1 MQRMELKVY
10 NYEKYLQRKA
20 LSDHEAI
27 ALLKKFEARIS
38 ESTERRV
45 TNVVEDNNN
54 LRRELKE
61 AMDEINRLEN
71 IN

>member
-1 MQRMELKVY
+1 
-10 NYEKYLQRKA
+10 
-20 LSDHEAI
+20 
-27 ALLKKFEARIS
+27 LKKFEARIS
-38 ESTERRV
+38 ESNERRV

-61 AMDEINRLEN
+61 AMEEINRLEN

>member
-1 MQRMELKVY
+1 
-10 NYEKYLQRKA
+10 
-20 LSDHEAI
+20 
-27 ALLKKFEARIS
+27 LKKFEARIS
-38 ESTERRV
+38 ENNERRV